1 MAINSEFNSGAVLT
15 ASQQNRLPF
24 GIVSITTLASNFDT
38 ASVTATNITGLSVTF
53 TAVANRRYLIVLQTN
68 AANTGNNI
76 TQTYISKAGTALSES
91 YSGPIGAN
99 NVETE
104 IIFAMDTPGAGS
116 VTYQAQASVSA
127 GTSTIYGTSTRA
139 SIASRLLVLDVGTA

>member
-1 MAINSEFNSGAVLT
+1 
-15 ASQQNRLPF
+15 
-24 GIVSITTLASNFDT
+24 
-38 ASVTATNITGLSVTF
+38 
-53 TAVANRRYLIVLQTN
+53 LIVLQTN

-104 IIFAMDTPGAGS
+104 IIFTMDTPGAGS
-116 VTYQAQASVSA
+116 VTYQARASVSA
-127 GTSTIYGTSTRA
+127 GTSTIYGTATRA
-139 SIASRLLVLDVGTA
+139 SIAARLLVLDMGNA